1 MQHDQYLEGSDYRD
15 YVKYAAYGIWGVA
28 ALYLCCVCCC
38 WNTIRIG
45 IAVYQ
50 TTAAYVMSNLR
61 IYLLPIFSYIFAG
74 VWLAIWMVSA
84 IFVFSVGEPT
94 PRPGYEFI
102 TEMKWDENTRYI
114 VLYQFFM
121 LFWINAFI
129 MGCCQFIIGASAC
142 IWYFEVNSD
151 TGGSGTVGRGM
162 WWVFRY
168 HMGSVAFGA
177 ALIAIC

>member
-28 ALYLCCVCCC
+28 GLYLLCVCCC

-61 IYLLPIFSYIFAG
+61 IYLLPVLAYIFAG
-74 VWLAIWMVSA
+74 LWLAVWMVSA

-114 VLYQFFM
+114 VVY
-121 LFWINAFI
+121 
-129 MGCCQFIIGASAC
+129 
-142 IWYFEVNSD
+142 
-151 TGGSGTVGRGM
+151 
-162 WWVFRY
+162 
-168 HMGSVAFGA
+168 
-177 ALIAIC
+177 